1 MANEFVNRRLTV
13 LSIWCLVLAASVYAF
28 VFEPGKNGIF
38 PFCPFRALTGFA
50 CPGCGATRAL
60 HQLLHGNVNAAFKLN
75 PLFLIGL
82 PFLLAVLVRHTSFTM
97 RGQVP
102 RGNVLPASVI
112 YGLFFVILTFWIFR
126 NTPFYP
132 YVS

>member
-13 LSIWCLVLAASVYAF
+13 LAIWSIVVGAATYAF
-28 VFEPGKNGIF
+28 VFEPGRTGIF
-38 PFCPFRALTGFA
+38 PLCPFRALTGFA

-60 HQLLHGNVNAAFKLN
+60 HQLLHGNLIAAFQLN

-97 RGQVP
+97 RRQIP
-102 RGNVLPASVI
+102 PGNVLPASVI

-132 YVS
+132 YAS